1 MIIRNP
7 LEWGSDKLRLGALG
21 IGSTI
26 RAVHRPDTALPAELP
41 VVRRIE
47 MADLKDAL
55 AKGFQDFVTYR
66 TDVLFLGVIYPIIG
80 LVIARLVIGQGM
92 FPLLFPLASGF
103 ALVGPFVA
111 VGLYE
116 MSRRREQGVT
126 VNWATAFHVLG
137 SAGSGA
143 IALLGLL
150 LMVIFVLWL
159 LVAQALYNLTLGPQM
174 PASIIGFVQDVFTTR
189 GGWVLIV
196 TGMSIGLIFAALV
209 FAITIVSFPLLLDH
223 ADIGLDV
230 AIRTSIRAVRL
241 NPRPIAVWG
250 LIIAA
255 SLTIGSIP
263 FFLGLT
269 IVMPVLGHSTWHL
282 YRKLVAHP

>member
-21 IGSTI
+21 IGSAL
-26 RAVHRPDTALPAELP
+26 RAVHRPETALPVAVP

-47 MADLKDAL
+47 IADLKESL
-55 AKGFQDFVTYR
+55 AKGFQDFTTYR
-66 TDVLFLGVIYPIIG
+66 TDVLFLGFIYPIIG

-116 MSRRREQGVT
+116 MSRQREQGVT

-137 SAGSGA
+137 SPGSGP
-143 IALLGLL
+143 IALLGML

-159 LVAQALYNLTLGPQM
+159 LVARALYSVTLGPQM
-174 PASIIGFVQDVFTTR
+174 PASITGFLQDVFTTS
-189 GGWVLIV
+189 GGWTLIV
-196 TGMSIGLIFAALV
+196 AGVGIGLVFAVLV
-209 FAITIVSFPLLLDH
+209 FAITIVTFPLLLDRP
-223 ADIGLDV
+223 DIGLDV
-230 AIRTSIRAVRL
+230 AIKTSISAVRM
-241 NPRPIAVWG
+241 NPWPMAVWG

-255 SLTIGSIP
+255 SLAIGSIP
-263 FFLGLT
+263 FFLGLA
-269 IVMPVLGHSTWHL
+269 IAMPVLGHTTWHL
-282 YRKLVAHP
+282 YRKLVARA